1 MIVIKHFDTM
11 AENQEPNER
20 DYEIDRKFR
29 SLNRRI
35 ESLEDTQIT
44 GRELNR
50 GFDRVYEEIDH
61 LEDKIDRLQL
71 EFDKFRNEINQ
82 KLDTVLK
89 HITGKLIY

>member
-1 MIVIKHFDTM
+1 M
-11 AENQEPNER
+11 AENKEPNER
-20 DYEIDRKFR
+20 DNEIDRKLR

-35 ESLEDTQIT
+35 ERLEDTQIT

-71 EFDKFRNEINQ
+71 DFDKFRDEINQ

-89 HITGKLIY
+89 HITVMN